1 MKRAAAILGATP
13 PFIRWAIEA
22 ACPFLRL
29 ESPAAASRHPAQS
42 RWRQLRGL
50 KEASLG
56 IAQGRTH
63 AGFCFSTQATA
74 EKILGVR
81 IEEVTA
87 PLGGSQRVAQAC
99 RQCRANPNPLSNAW
113 APCTGLLPL
122 SEPGP
127 TWEETA
133 SRWQRERDELSRLI
147 AELVHSGRLGEPLHG
162 PLTWSSIWRGPS
174 LEGHSLTVAHQ
185 TLTLL
190 ASQFSSAT
198 ADYQELADA
207 LQQASANRLKVW
219 IESVPAG
226 WSDGQRWRLPA
237 HCSGCGAPWTR
248 SAGGRCMECGAESSF
263 QAERRLKVLGLRPF
277 VQLAE
282 VLGEP
287 AARQLF
293 LEYRSRRVSAAD
305 PKPLN

>member
-29 ESPAAASRHPAQS
+29 ESPAAASRNPAQS

-50 KEASLG
+50 KEVSLG

-63 AGFCFSTQATA
+63 AGFCFSAQATA

-87 PLGGSQRVAQAC
+87 PLGGSPRVAQAC
-99 RQCRANPNPLSNAW
+99 RQCRANPNPLSDAW

-122 SEPGP
+122 SQPGP
-127 TWEETA
+127 TCEETT
-133 SRWQRERDELSRLI
+133 SRWQRERDEFSRRI
-147 AELVHSGRLGEPLHG
+147 AETVHSGRHGEPLHG

-174 LEGHSLTVAHQ
+174 LEGLSLTAAHQ
-185 TLTLL
+185 TLALL
-190 ASQFSSAT
+190 ADQFSHAT
-198 ADYQELADA
+198 AEYQELTAA
-207 LQQASANRLKVW
+207 LQHASVNKLKVW

-226 WSDGQRWRLPA
+226 WSDGQLWRLPA
-237 HCSGCGAPWTR
+237 HCSGCGATWTG
-248 SAGGRCMECGAESSF
+248 SAGGRCVECGAESSF

-277 VQLAE
+277 VQLTE

-293 LEYRSRRVSAAD
+293 LEYHSSRVSTPD
-305 PKPLN
+305 PKPLD